1 MNEEPTSSPAF
12 DRHSI
17 KHAAAVI
24 GIAAL
29 AVLVVLKF
37 DVVVAALGIVVSVLT
52 PFAAGAIL
60 AYVVNL
66 IMSRLERHFFPKS
79 SSKAVA
85 KLRRPCCMLLALVL
99 LLGFLGIVVG
109 IIANQM
115 AQALPAILDGATRMI
130 QSVSNWV
137 STSGI
142 LSELSDWG
150 VVAELPEGGSSWQET
165 VKTVISK
172 LGGMGGIAST
182 VFVAGKG
189 VGSFTVNAV
198 VAIVF
203 ALYLL
208 AGKEKALSGART
220 LVRWVFPEKLAE
232 RVYHAGAVANE
243 CFSQFIMGQCIEGV
257 ILGTLCAIGMAIL
270 GIPYAVAVGA
280 CVGLTSLIPLVGAWI
295 GAAVG
300 ILMIFS
306 VDPLQAVWFV
316 IFLLILQQIEGNLI
330 YPFVV
335 GSSVGVPGIWV
346 LFAIFVG
353 GALFGIVGI
362 LLGVP
367 TVATIRRLVADWR
380 PDKPA
385 PPEDEGSA
393 STRGALRLRRSS

>member
-1 MNEEPTSSPAF
+1 MTEPTPRPSL
-12 DRHSI
+12 DRASL
-17 KHAAAVI
+17 KHTAAVI

-29 AVLVVLKF
+29 AALVVLKF

-52 PFAAGAIL
+52 PFAAGAVL
-60 AYVVNL
+60 AYLVNL
-66 IMSRLERHFFPKS
+66 VMARFERHFFPKS
-79 SSKAVA
+79 SSKVAA
-85 KLRRPCCMLLALVL
+85 KLRRPVCMLLALVL
-99 LLGFLGIVVG
+99 LLGFLGVVVG

-130 QSVSNWV
+130 QGISNWV

-165 VKTVISK
+165 VKTVVSK

-208 AGKEKALSGART
+208 AGKERALSGART
-220 LVRWVFPEKLAE
+220 LVRWLFPERLAE
-232 RVYHAGAVANE
+232 KVYHAGAVANE

-393 STRGALRLRRSS
+393 PPPAPTPTSQGA

>member
-1 MNEEPTSSPAF
+1 MEQEPAPTLAL
-12 DRHSI
+12 DRH
-17 KHAAAVI
+17 KLKQAAAVI

-29 AVLVVLKF
+29 AALAVLKF
-37 DVVVAALGIVVSVLT
+37 DVVMSALGVVIGVLT
-52 PFAAGAIL
+52 PFVAGGVL
-60 AYVVNL
+60 AYLTNL
-66 IMSRLERHFFPKS
+66 IMGRFERCFFPKS

-85 KLRRPCCMLLALVL
+85 RLRRPVCMLLSLVL
-99 LLGFLGIVVG
+99 ILGFLSVVVG
-109 IIANQM
+109 IIATQM
-115 AQALPAILDGATRMI
+115 AQALPAIIDGAARMVQAI
-130 QSVSNWV
+130 STWV
-137 STSGI
+137 STSGV
-142 LSELSDWG
+142 LSELSNWG
-150 VVAELPEGGSSWQET
+150 ILPGLPEGGGSWQET

-172 LGGMGGIAST
+172 LGGMNGIAST

-189 VGSFTVNAV
+189 VSGFAVNAV

-232 RVYHAGAVANE
+232 KVYHAGTVANE

-257 ILGTLCAIGMAIL
+257 ILGTLCGVGMAIL

-306 VDPLQAVWFV
+306 VSPIQAVWFV
-316 IFLLILQQIEGNLI
+316 IFLLVLQQIEGNLI

-362 LLGVP
+362 LMGVP

-385 PPEDEGSA
+385 VAPAE
-393 STRGALRLRRSS
+393 

>member
-1 MNEEPTSSPAF
+1 MEQEPAPTPAL
-12 DRHSI
+12 DRH
-17 KHAAAVI
+17 KLKQAAAVI

-29 AVLVVLKF
+29 AALAVLKF
-37 DVVVAALGIVVSVLT
+37 DVVMSALGVVIGVLT
-52 PFAAGAIL
+52 PFVAGGVL
-60 AYVVNL
+60 AYLTNL
-66 IMSRLERHFFPKS
+66 IMGRFERCFFPKS

-85 KLRRPCCMLLALVL
+85 RLRRPVCMLLSLVL
-99 LLGFLGIVVG
+99 ILGFLSVVVG
-109 IIANQM
+109 IIATQM
-115 AQALPAILDGATRMI
+115 AQALPAIIDGAARMVQAI
-130 QSVSNWV
+130 STWV
-137 STSGI
+137 STSGV
-142 LSELSDWG
+142 LSELSNWG
-150 VVAELPEGGSSWQET
+150 ILPGLPEGGGSWQET

-172 LGGMGGIAST
+172 LGGMNGIAST

-189 VGSFTVNAV
+189 VSGFAVNAV

-232 RVYHAGAVANE
+232 KVYHAGTVANE

-257 ILGTLCAIGMAIL
+257 ILGTLFGVGMAIL

-306 VDPLQAVWFV
+306 VSPIQAVWFV
-316 IFLLILQQIEGNLI
+316 IFLLVLQQIEGNLI

-362 LLGVP
+362 LMGVP

-385 PPEDEGSA
+385 VAPAE
-393 STRGALRLRRSS
+393 

>member
-1 MNEEPTSSPAF
+1 MEQEPAPTPAL
-12 DRHSI
+12 DRH
-17 KHAAAVI
+17 KLKQAAAVI

-29 AVLVVLKF
+29 AALAVLKF
-37 DVVVAALGIVVSVLT
+37 DVVMSALGVVIGVLT
-52 PFAAGAIL
+52 PFVAGGVL
-60 AYVVNL
+60 AYLTNL
-66 IMSRLERHFFPKS
+66 IMGRFERCFFPKS

-85 KLRRPCCMLLALVL
+85 RLRRPVCMLLSLML
-99 LLGFLGIVVG
+99 ILGFLSVVVG
-109 IIANQM
+109 IIATQM
-115 AQALPAILDGATRMI
+115 AQALPAIIDGAARMVQAI
-130 QSVSNWV
+130 STWV
-137 STSGI
+137 STSGV
-142 LSELSDWG
+142 LSELSNWG
-150 VVAELPEGGSSWQET
+150 ILPGLPEGGGSWQET

-172 LGGMGGIAST
+172 LGGMNGIAST

-189 VGSFTVNAV
+189 VSGFAVNAV

-232 RVYHAGAVANE
+232 KVYHAGTVANE

-257 ILGTLCAIGMAIL
+257 ILGTLCGVGMAIL

-306 VDPLQAVWFV
+306 VSPIQAVWFV
-316 IFLLILQQIEGNLI
+316 IFLLVLQQIEGNLI

-362 LLGVP
+362 LMGVP

-385 PPEDEGSA
+385 VAPAE
-393 STRGALRLRRSS
+393 

>member
-1 MNEEPTSSPAF
+1 MSKEPTPAL
-12 DRHSI
+12 DTRGL
-17 KHAAAVI
+17 KHAALVIAV
-24 GIAAL
+24 AAL
-29 AVLVVLKF
+29 AALVVLKF
-37 DVVVAALGIVVSVLT
+37 DVVVAAIGIIIGVLT
-52 PFAAGAIL
+52 PFAAGAVI
-60 AYVVNL
+60 AYLVNL
-66 IMSRLERHFFPKS
+66 IMGRFERHFFPQS

-85 KLRRPCCMLLALVL
+85 KLRRPCCMLLSLLL
-99 LLGFLGIVVG
+99 LLGFLGVVVG

-115 AQALPAILDGATRMI
+115 AQALPAILDGASSMI
-130 QSVSNWV
+130 QSLMSWLSN
-137 STSGI
+137 SGF

-150 VVAELPEGGSSWQET
+150 VMPELPEGGNSWQET
-165 VKTVISK
+165 VKSVISK

-189 VGSFTVNAV
+189 VGSFAVNAV

-208 AGKEKALSGART
+208 AGKEKALAGART
-220 LVRWVFPEKLAE
+220 LVRWVFPERIAQK
-232 RVYHAGAVANE
+232 VYHAGTVANE

-270 GIPYAVAVGA
+270 GLPYAVAVGA

-300 ILMIFS
+300 VLMIFS
-306 VDPLQAVWFV
+306 VEPIQAVWFV

-367 TVATIRRLVADWR
+367 TVATIRRLIADWR

-385 PPEDEGSA
+385 APDSGDSTPPP
-393 STRGALRLRRSS
+393 ALEAAG

>member
-1 MNEEPTSSPAF
+1 MEQEPAPTPAL
-12 DRHSI
+12 DRH
-17 KHAAAVI
+17 KLKQAAAVI

-29 AVLVVLKF
+29 AALAVLKF
-37 DVVVAALGIVVSVLT
+37 DVVMSALGVVIGVLT
-52 PFAAGAIL
+52 PFVAGGVL
-60 AYVVNL
+60 AYLINL
-66 IMSRLERHFFPKS
+66 IMGRFERCFFPKS

-85 KLRRPCCMLLALVL
+85 RLRRPVCMLLSLVL
-99 LLGFLGIVVG
+99 ILGFLSVVVG
-109 IIANQM
+109 IIATQM
-115 AQALPAILDGATRMI
+115 AQALPAIIDGAARMVQAI
-130 QSVSNWV
+130 STWV
-137 STSGI
+137 STSGV
-142 LSELSDWG
+142 LSELSNWG
-150 VVAELPEGGSSWQET
+150 ILPGLPEGGGSWQET

-172 LGGMGGIAST
+172 LGGMNGIAST

-189 VGSFTVNAV
+189 VSGFAVNAV

-232 RVYHAGAVANE
+232 KVYHAGTVANE

-257 ILGTLCAIGMAIL
+257 ILGTLCGVGMAIL

-306 VDPLQAVWFV
+306 VSPIQAVWFV
-316 IFLLILQQIEGNLI
+316 IFLLVLQQIEGNLI

-362 LLGVP
+362 LMGVP

-385 PPEDEGSA
+385 VAPAE
-393 STRGALRLRRSS
+393 

>member
-1 MNEEPTSSPAF
+1 MEQEPAPTPAL
-12 DRHSI
+12 DRH
-17 KHAAAVI
+17 KLKQAAAVI

-29 AVLVVLKF
+29 AALAVLKF
-37 DVVVAALGIVVSVLT
+37 DVVMSALGVVIGVLT
-52 PFAAGAIL
+52 PFVAGGVL
-60 AYVVNL
+60 AYLTNL
-66 IMSRLERHFFPKS
+66 IMGRFERCFFPKS

-85 KLRRPCCMLLALVL
+85 RLRRPVCMLLSLVL
-99 LLGFLGIVVG
+99 ILGFLSVVVG
-109 IIANQM
+109 IIATQM
-115 AQALPAILDGATRMI
+115 AQALPAIIDGAARMVQAI
-130 QSVSNWV
+130 STWV
-137 STSGI
+137 STSGV
-142 LSELSDWG
+142 LSELSNWG
-150 VVAELPEGGSSWQET
+150 ILPGLPEGGGSWQET

-172 LGGMGGIAST
+172 LGGMNGIAST

-189 VGSFTVNAV
+189 VSGFAVNAV

-220 LVRWVFPEKLAE
+220 LVRWIFPEKLAE
-232 RVYHAGAVANE
+232 KVYHAGTVANE

-257 ILGTLCAIGMAIL
+257 ILGTLCGVGMAIL

-306 VDPLQAVWFV
+306 VSPIQAVWFV
-316 IFLLILQQIEGNLI
+316 IFLLVLQQIEGNLI

-362 LLGVP
+362 LMGVP

-385 PPEDEGSA
+385 VAPAE
-393 STRGALRLRRSS
+393 

>member
-1 MNEEPTSSPAF
+1 MEQEPAPTPAL
-12 DRHSI
+12 DRH
-17 KHAAAVI
+17 KLKQAAAVI

-29 AVLVVLKF
+29 AALAVLKF
-37 DVVVAALGIVVSVLT
+37 DVVMSALGVVIGVLT
-52 PFAAGAIL
+52 PFVAGGVL
-60 AYVVNL
+60 AYLTNL
-66 IMSRLERHFFPKS
+66 IMGRFERCFFPKS

-85 KLRRPCCMLLALVL
+85 RLRRPVCMLLSLVL
-99 LLGFLGIVVG
+99 ILGFLSVVVG
-109 IIANQM
+109 IIATQM
-115 AQALPAILDGATRMI
+115 AQALPAIIDGAARMVQAI
-130 QSVSNWV
+130 STWV
-137 STSGI
+137 STSGV
-142 LSELSDWG
+142 LSELSNWG
-150 VVAELPEGGSSWQET
+150 ILPGLPEGGGSWQET
-165 VKTVISK
+165 VTAVISK
-172 LGGMGGIAST
+172 LGGMNGIAST

-189 VGSFTVNAV
+189 VSGFAVNAV

-232 RVYHAGAVANE
+232 KVYHAGTVANE

-257 ILGTLCAIGMAIL
+257 ILGTLCGVGMAIL

-306 VDPLQAVWFV
+306 VSPIQAVWFV
-316 IFLLILQQIEGNLI
+316 IFLLVLQQIEGNLI

-362 LLGVP
+362 LMGVP

-385 PPEDEGSA
+385 VAPAE
-393 STRGALRLRRSS
+393 

>member
-1 MNEEPTSSPAF
+1 MEQEPAPTPAL
-12 DRHSI
+12 DRH
-17 KHAAAVI
+17 KLKQAAAVI

-29 AVLVVLKF
+29 AALAVLKF
-37 DVVVAALGIVVSVLT
+37 DVVMSALGVVIGVLT
-52 PFAAGAIL
+52 PFVAGGVL
-60 AYVVNL
+60 AYLTNL
-66 IMSRLERHFFPKS
+66 IMGRFERCFFPKS

-85 KLRRPCCMLLALVL
+85 RLRRPVCMLLSLVL
-99 LLGFLGIVVG
+99 ILGFLSVVVG
-109 IIANQM
+109 IIATQM
-115 AQALPAILDGATRMI
+115 AQALPAIIDGAARMVQAI
-130 QSVSNWV
+130 STWV
-137 STSGI
+137 STSGV
-142 LSELSDWG
+142 LSELSNWG
-150 VVAELPEGGSSWQET
+150 ILPGLPEGGGSWQET

-172 LGGMGGIAST
+172 LGGMNGIAST

-189 VGSFTVNAV
+189 VSGFAVNAV

-232 RVYHAGAVANE
+232 KVYHAGTVANE

-257 ILGTLCAIGMAIL
+257 ILGTLCGVGMAIL

-295 GAAVG
+295 GAAVC

-306 VDPLQAVWFV
+306 VSPIQAVWFV
-316 IFLLILQQIEGNLI
+316 IFLLVLQQIEGNLI

-362 LLGVP
+362 LMGVP

-385 PPEDEGSA
+385 VAPAE
-393 STRGALRLRRSS
+393 

>member
-1 MNEEPTSSPAF
+1 MEQEPAPTPAL
-12 DRHSI
+12 DRH
-17 KHAAAVI
+17 KLKQAAAVI

-29 AVLVVLKF
+29 AALAVLKF
-37 DVVVAALGIVVSVLT
+37 DVVMSALGVVIGVLT
-52 PFAAGAIL
+52 PFVAGGVL
-60 AYVVNL
+60 AYLTNL
-66 IMSRLERHFFPKS
+66 IMGRFERCFFPKS

-85 KLRRPCCMLLALVL
+85 RLRRPVCMLLSLVL
-99 LLGFLGIVVG
+99 ILGFLSVVVG
-109 IIANQM
+109 IIATQM
-115 AQALPAILDGATRMI
+115 AQALPAIIDGAARMVQAI
-130 QSVSNWV
+130 STWV
-137 STSGI
+137 STSGV
-142 LSELSDWG
+142 LSELSNWG
-150 VVAELPEGGSSWQET
+150 ILPGLPEGGGSWQET
-165 VKTVISK
+165 VKAVISK
-172 LGGMGGIAST
+172 LGGMNGIAST

-189 VGSFTVNAV
+189 VSGFAVNAV

-232 RVYHAGAVANE
+232 KVYHAGTVANE

-257 ILGTLCAIGMAIL
+257 ILGTLCGVGMAIL

-306 VDPLQAVWFV
+306 VSPIQAVWFV
-316 IFLLILQQIEGNLI
+316 IFLLVLQQIEGNLI

-362 LLGVP
+362 LMGVP

-385 PPEDEGSA
+385 VAPAE
-393 STRGALRLRRSS
+393 

>member
-1 MNEEPTSSPAF
+1 MEQEPAPTPAL
-12 DRHSI
+12 DRH
-17 KHAAAVI
+17 KLKQAAAVI

-29 AVLVVLKF
+29 AALAVLKF
-37 DVVVAALGIVVSVLT
+37 DVVMSALGVVIGVLT
-52 PFAAGAIL
+52 PFVAGGVL
-60 AYVVNL
+60 AYLTNL
-66 IMSRLERHFFPKS
+66 IMGRFERCFFPKS

-85 KLRRPCCMLLALVL
+85 RLRRPVCMLLSLVL
-99 LLGFLGIVVG
+99 ILGFLSVVVG
-109 IIANQM
+109 IIATQM
-115 AQALPAILDGATRMI
+115 AQALPAIIDGAARMVQAI
-130 QSVSNWV
+130 STWV
-137 STSGI
+137 STSGV
-142 LSELSDWG
+142 LSELSNWG
-150 VVAELPEGGSSWQET
+150 ILPGLPEGGGSWQET

-172 LGGMGGIAST
+172 LGGMNGIAST

-189 VGSFTVNAV
+189 VSGFAVNAV

-232 RVYHAGAVANE
+232 KVYHAGTVANE

-257 ILGTLCAIGMAIL
+257 ILGTLCGVGMAIL

-306 VDPLQAVWFV
+306 VSPIQAVWFV
-316 IFLLILQQIEGNLI
+316 IFLLVLQQIEGNLI

-362 LLGVP
+362 LMGVP

-385 PPEDEGSA
+385 VAPAE
-393 STRGALRLRRSS
+393 

>member
-1 MNEEPTSSPAF
+1 MEQEPAPTPAL
-12 DRHSI
+12 DRH
-17 KHAAAVI
+17 KLKQAAAVI

-29 AVLVVLKF
+29 AVLKF
-37 DVVVAALGIVVSVLT
+37 DVVMSALGVVIGVLT
-52 PFAAGAIL
+52 PFVAGGVL
-60 AYVVNL
+60 AYLTNL
-66 IMSRLERHFFPKS
+66 IMGRFERCFFPKS

-85 KLRRPCCMLLALVL
+85 RLRRPVCMLLSLVL
-99 LLGFLGIVVG
+99 ILGFLSVVVG
-109 IIANQM
+109 IIATQM
-115 AQALPAILDGATRMI
+115 AQALPAIIDGAARMVQAI
-130 QSVSNWV
+130 STWV
-137 STSGI
+137 STSGV
-142 LSELSDWG
+142 LSELSNWG
-150 VVAELPEGGSSWQET
+150 ILPGLPEGGGSWQET

-172 LGGMGGIAST
+172 LGGMNGIAST

-189 VGSFTVNAV
+189 VSGFAVNAV

-232 RVYHAGAVANE
+232 KVYHAGTVANE

-257 ILGTLCAIGMAIL
+257 ILGTLCGVGMAIL

-306 VDPLQAVWFV
+306 VSPIQAVWFV
-316 IFLLILQQIEGNLI
+316 IFLLVLQQIEGNLI

-362 LLGVP
+362 LMGVP

-385 PPEDEGSA
+385 VAPAE
-393 STRGALRLRRSS
+393 

>member
-1 MNEEPTSSPAF
+1 MEQEPAPTPAL
-12 DRHSI
+12 DRH
-17 KHAAAVI
+17 KLKQAAAVI

-29 AVLVVLKF
+29 AALAVLKF
-37 DVVVAALGIVVSVLT
+37 DVVMSALGVVIGVLT
-52 PFAAGAIL
+52 PFVAGGVL
-60 AYVVNL
+60 AYLTHL
-66 IMSRLERHFFPKS
+66 IMGRVERCFFPKS

-85 KLRRPCCMLLALVL
+85 RLRRPVCMLLSLVL
-99 LLGFLGIVVG
+99 ILGFLSVVVG
-109 IIANQM
+109 IIATQM
-115 AQALPAILDGATRMI
+115 AQALPAIIDGAARMVQAI
-130 QSVSNWV
+130 STWV
-137 STSGI
+137 STSGV
-142 LSELSDWG
+142 LSELSNWG
-150 VVAELPEGGSSWQET
+150 ILPGLPEGGGSWQET

-172 LGGMGGIAST
+172 LGGMNGIAST

-189 VGSFTVNAV
+189 VSGFAVNAV

-232 RVYHAGAVANE
+232 KVYHAGTVANE

-257 ILGTLCAIGMAIL
+257 ILGTLCGVGMAIL

-306 VDPLQAVWFV
+306 VSPIQAVWFV
-316 IFLLILQQIEGNLI
+316 IFLLVLQQIEGNLI

-362 LLGVP
+362 LMGVP

-385 PPEDEGSA
+385 VAPAE
-393 STRGALRLRRSS
+393 

>member
-1 MNEEPTSSPAF
+1 MEQEPAPTPAL
-12 DRHSI
+12 DRH
-17 KHAAAVI
+17 KLKQAASVI

-29 AVLVVLKF
+29 AALAVLKF
-37 DVVVAALGIVVSVLT
+37 DVVMSALGVVIGVLT
-52 PFAAGAIL
+52 PFVAGGVL
-60 AYVVNL
+60 AYLTNL
-66 IMSRLERHFFPKS
+66 IMGRFERCFFPKS
-79 SSKAVA
+79 RSKAVA
-85 KLRRPCCMLLALVL
+85 RLRRPVCMLLSLVL
-99 LLGFLGIVVG
+99 ILGFLSVVVG
-109 IIANQM
+109 IIATQM
-115 AQALPAILDGATRMI
+115 AQALPAIIDGAARMVQAI
-130 QSVSNWV
+130 STWV
-137 STSGI
+137 STSGV
-142 LSELSDWG
+142 LSELSNWG
-150 VVAELPEGGSSWQET
+150 ILPGLPEGGGSWQET

-172 LGGMGGIAST
+172 LGGMNGIAST

-189 VGSFTVNAV
+189 VSGFAVNAV

-232 RVYHAGAVANE
+232 KVYHAGTVANE

-257 ILGTLCAIGMAIL
+257 ILGTLCGVGMAIL

-306 VDPLQAVWFV
+306 VSPIQAVWFV
-316 IFLLILQQIEGNLI
+316 IFLLVLQQIEGNLI

-362 LLGVP
+362 LMGVP

-385 PPEDEGSA
+385 VAPAE
-393 STRGALRLRRSS
+393 